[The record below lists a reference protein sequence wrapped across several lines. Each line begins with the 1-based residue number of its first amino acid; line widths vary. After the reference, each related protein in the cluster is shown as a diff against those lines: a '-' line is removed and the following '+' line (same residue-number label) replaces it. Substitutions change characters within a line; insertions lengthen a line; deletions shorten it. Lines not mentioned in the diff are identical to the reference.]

1 HVPRIN
7 KEVPSVDEEISD
19 HQRLLERLRLYDL
32 VDLKVQGDG
41 NCQHEILYF
50 PPICR
55 SSFVVY
61 SEIGV
66 TILIRLLMFPYLIS
80 FQFRALSDQL
90 YRSPE
95 HHKFVRQQVVDQV
108 GIGI

>member
-1 HVPRIN
+1 
-7 KEVPSVDEEISD
+7 
-19 HQRLLERLRLYDL
+19 LRLYDL

-41 NCQHEILYF
+41 NCQV
-50 PPICR
+50 
-55 SSFVVY
+55 SFFDS